1 MGKTTL
7 LTLATLLAPT
17 QGFGSFH
24 GTAAEDRDAFYIG
37 HCDGVISGDSS
48 LWWTQADYSFGG
60 ECTPEVIVTPGCPLW
75 CAFPCLQIPTGMHW
89 CSECDDSQGCH
100 PAAEGYEATPR
111 PDLVMDSSVTT
122 ALTDIADMSY
132 LERWDHVATIGL
144 HLPGY
149 TYPPSSCEDL
159 RGVAASFGCLGGVGE
174 DTLEDLLFGDTNF
187 FEGFK
192 RGSGCT
198 TPNAKQCS
206 KGGVEQSQN
215 KYLCDP
221 TTGNCQCVSLD
232 GLSNAATCSKSFG
245 GHTGPPVP
253 YQGKPPGMC
262 PISCI
267 RLESIGCSD
276 GPATSEPHEWDW
288 VAQCEFMM
296 GEGAGSICP
305 YWLNPN
311 FIAPCLDN
319 DAVLSAASGGTLTS
333 CADASSYCADD
344 SDLVAMGSPEN
355 WFATTCCA
363 TCSSG

>member
-24 GTAAEDRDAFYIG
+24 GTAAEDSNFYIG
-37 HCDGVISGDSS
+37 HSDGVISGDSS
-48 LWWTQADYSFGG
+48 WWWTQADYSFGG
-60 ECTPEVIVTPGCPLW
+60 ESIPGECIPEVIVAPGCPLW

-111 PDLVMDSSVTT
+111 PDLVMDPSVTT

-144 HLPGY
+144 YLPGN
-149 TYPPSSCEDL
+149 PNPIPSCEDL
-159 RGVAASFGCLGGVGE
+159 RGVAADFGCLGGVGE
-174 DTLEDLLFGDTNF
+174 DTLEDLLFEDGHN
-187 FEGFK
+187 G

-198 TPNAKQCS
+198 TPNAKKCGEDPEIAGQ
-206 KGGVEQSQN
+206 
-215 KYLCDP
+215 YLCDP
-221 TTGNCQCVSLD
+221 TTGNCQCV
-232 GLSNAATCSKSFG
+232 GETQQMYG
-245 GHTGPPVP
+245 YGPPMP
-253 YQGKPPGMC
+253 YQGKPPAMLAITCIPLGSG
-262 PISCI
+262 SCS
-267 RLESIGCSD
+267 LT
-276 GPATSEPHEWDW
+276 GPPTSEPHEWDW
-288 VAQCEFMM
+288 VAQCEIMM
-296 GEGAGSICP
+296 GEGAGSVCP
-305 YWLNPN
+305 SWLNPN

-319 DAVLSAASGGTLTS
+319 DAVLSAASEGTLTS

-344 SDLVAMGSPEN
+344 SVLVAMGSPEN
-355 WFATTCCA
+355 WFATNCCA

>member
-24 GTAAEDRDAFYIG
+24 GTAPEDSEFYIG

-60 ECTPEVIVTPGCPLW
+60 ECIPEVIVAPGCPLW

-111 PDLVMDSSVTT
+111 PDLVMDPSVTT

-149 TYPPSSCEDL
+149 TPTSCEDL
-159 RGVAASFGCLGGVGE
+159 RGMAASFGCLGGVGE
-174 DTLEDLLFGDTNF
+174 DTLEDLLFEDRLF
-187 FEGFK
+187 FEGFD

-198 TPNAKQCS
+198 TPNAKQC
-206 KGGVEQSQN
+206 GAIAGQ
-215 KYLCDP
+215 YLCDP
-221 TTGNCQCVSLD
+221 TTGNCQCVSSLD
-232 GLSNAATCSKSFG
+232 GVSNAATCQAFS
-245 GHTGPPVP
+245 HTGPPMP
-253 YQGKPPGMC
+253 YQGKPPAMC

-267 RLESIGCSD
+267 PGSAGCSD

-288 VAQCEFMM
+288 VAQCEIMM

-305 YWLNPN
+305 YWLYADP
-311 FIAPCLDN
+311 PCLDN
-319 DAVLSAASGGTLTS
+319 DAMLSTGSQGLLTS
-333 CADASSYCADD
+333 CAGAFLTFSYCEDD